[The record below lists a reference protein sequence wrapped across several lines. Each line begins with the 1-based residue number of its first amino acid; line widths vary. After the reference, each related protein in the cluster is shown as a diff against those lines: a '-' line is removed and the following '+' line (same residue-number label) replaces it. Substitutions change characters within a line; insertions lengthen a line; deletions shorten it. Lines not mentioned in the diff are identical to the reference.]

1 LTISDRDL
9 ADLAYSGLLDIH
21 TEKLDGQD
29 FLDVSRLLQ
38 KALANKNRLKK
49 FESSQKTNEKSN
61 RPIYYASDYSDD
73 ECSDVLTA
81 EFVWTNKDKPSTCES
96 LKPVRKNRQEE
107 IKYTFDVAKCDMI
120 FDELLKARK
129 IKETCLL

>member
-1 LTISDRDL
+1 
-9 ADLAYSGLLDIH
+9 
-21 TEKLDGQD
+21 
-29 FLDVSRLLQ
+29 LLQ

-49 FESSQKTNEKSN
+49 SESSQKTNEKSN